1 VPSGNKY
8 GDFPIHLAAAYGH
21 LDIVEWLI
29 DSGSA
34 VDIRNNMGSTPLINS
49 SWGGHCNL
57 ARMLLNRAADVNA
70 KAEKADNRSVVHSA
84 TFSGNAEL
92 VELLLERAASV
103 NARTSTDKRTPL
115 HWAAQEGHM
124 KTVRLLVK
132 YGADVTAKDIHGLTA
147 TDVAY
152 SKGRVEIM
160 TFLLTLN
167 P

>member
-1 VPSGNKY
+1 MEPSGNKY

-34 VDIRNNMGSTPLINS
+34 VDICNNLGSTPLINA
-49 SWGGHCNL
+49 SWRGHCNM

-70 KAEKADNRSVVHSA
+70 KVEKADNRSVLHSA
-84 TFSGNAEL
+84 SFSGNALL
-92 VELLLERAASV
+92 VELLLERGATV

-115 HWAAQEGHM
+115 HWTAQEGHLE
-124 KTVRLLVK
+124 TLRLLIK
-132 YGADVTAKDIHGLTA
+132 HGADATAQDIHGLAA

-152 SKGRVEIM
+152 SKGLVGIM
-160 TFLLTLN
+160 SFSSLN
-167 P
+167 Q